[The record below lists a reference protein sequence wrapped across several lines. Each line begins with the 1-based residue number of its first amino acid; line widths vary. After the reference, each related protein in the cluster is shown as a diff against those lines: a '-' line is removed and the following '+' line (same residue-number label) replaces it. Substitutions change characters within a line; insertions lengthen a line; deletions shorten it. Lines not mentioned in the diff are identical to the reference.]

1 MKYYEDYIASH
12 RCPESL
18 KQHASV
24 RKMKGW
30 NKDSPT
36 TWYVGNL
43 TLDSEWGVTHMEY
56 NTVGVSYCPY
66 CGKKLEEEC

>member
-1 MKYYEDYIASH
+1 MKYYDDYVASH

-24 RKMKGW
+24 RKMKGFSHESLAAW
-30 NKDSPT
+30 C
-36 TWYVGNL
+36 VGQV
-43 TLDSEWGVTHMEY
+43 TFDGEWGVSYMEY
-56 NTVGVSYCPY
+56 NIKNVSYCPY

>member
-1 MKYYEDYIASH
+1 MRHHEDYIASH

-24 RKMKGW
+24 RKMKRW
-30 NKDSPT
+30 SKESPA
-36 TWYVGNL
+36 TWCVGNI
-43 TLDSEWGVTHMEY
+43 TLDGEWGDYYMKY
-56 NTVGVSYCPY
+56 NTVDVSYCPY